1 MSRLK
6 TKGRTIGVQLSLVLD
21 SAVREKARQMGTSPG
36 LFLAD
41 RIERSWKVDEM
52 PVQNICSHR
61 NRKVIAGGLA
71 RCPDCGMTRR
81 PDGTWAAA

>member
-41 RIERSWKVDEM
+41 RIERSWKVDDG
-52 PVQNICSHR
+52 QNTCSHR
-61 NRKVIAGGLA
+61 NRRVIAEGVA

-81 PDGTWAAA
+81 ADGVWVAA